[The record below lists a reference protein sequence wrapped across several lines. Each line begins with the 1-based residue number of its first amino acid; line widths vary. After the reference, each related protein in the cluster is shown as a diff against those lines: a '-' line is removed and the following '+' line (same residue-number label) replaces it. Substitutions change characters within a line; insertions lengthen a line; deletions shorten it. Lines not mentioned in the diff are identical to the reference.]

1 MGVRTRRARKHS
13 KTHFI
18 GFGAAGILGF
28 LALLGIALAV
38 SLGTLVDSWLED
50 LPDYT
55 SADAYLVAEPTQVYD
70 ADGNLIAEFYLQNR
84 RSVTEDEVSPYVLEG
99 TVAVEDERFYQ
110 HNGVDPQG
118 VIRAAVGQLF
128 GGSEGASTI
137 TQQLV
142 RNTVLSDEQ
151 FEISLKRKVREAYI
165 AIQMEKMY
173 TKDQILMMYLNTIY
187 YGNGAYGI
195 EAASITY
202 FNKHASEL
210 TLNEAATLI
219 GIPNSPSYYDPT
231 VNMDACK
238 SRRDLVLR
246 RMLSNGVITQEEY
259 DQTVGT
265 DITLNL
271 GNSVMDENGTYPYF
285 TAYIKELLQQDFD
298 SDTIFQG
305 GLQVYTTLDPASQQ
319 AAEEA
324 VQETLNDIGD
334 DSLEAALVAI
344 DPDTGYVKAMIGGR
358 DFNANQFNLATQAR
372 RQAGSSFKA
381 FTLAAAIGDGM
392 NPQIYL
398 NCNSPIQASST
409 WRVQNYANTSYGTIT
424 LARATEYSS
433 NTGYAQVAQAIGAQ
447 KIVDTAKAMGI
458 DEDLPAYES
467 LTLGVIGIPPIQMA
481 EAYATLAS
489 GGVHHDAVAITKIE
503 DRNGNT
509 VYEHQDNPTQ
519 ALTAEVAHAT
529 TQVLSGVVNH
539 SGGTATAVLNYTN
552 GVDQPIAGKTGT
564 TENARDLWFCGY
576 TPQISVAV
584 WVGYREEAPV
594 YVYGSEGHPSNTACP
609 IFGRYVA
616 KTLAGTPREEFPE
629 AADPE
634 YKPNSSW
641 TFSATKSQSDIEEDR
656 KAEEKEDKKEEEKKE
671 ETKKDQNS
679 SSSSDNSQ
687 STETPETPSTGDGG
701 STGETPSNPGQGG
714 DTSGGDETG
723 TTTPPAESGTG
734 IAAFLGLWYNSPLT
748 LPWLL

>member
-187 YGNGAYGI
+187 YGYGAYGI

-324 VQETLNDIGD
+324 VQETLTDIGD

-381 FTLAAAIGDGM
+381 FTLTAAIGDGM

-609 IFGRYVA
+609 IFGRYIA

-656 KAEEKEDKKEEEKKE
+656 KTEEKEDKKEEEKKE

-679 SSSSDNSQ
+679 SSSSDSSQ

>member
-28 LALLGIALAV
+28 MALLGIALAV

-84 RSVTEDEVSPYVLEG
+84 RSVTEEEVSPYVLEG

-110 HNGVDPQG
+110 HSGVDVQG
-118 VIRAAVGQLF
+118 IVRAAVGQLF

-151 FEISLKRKVREAYI
+151 FDISLKRKVREAYI

-238 SRRDLVLR
+238 SRRDVVLQ
-246 RMLSNGVITQEEY
+246 RMLTNGVITQEEY

-271 GNSVMDENGTYPYF
+271 GSSVMDENGTYPYF

-305 GLQVYTTLDPASQQ
+305 GLQVYTTLDPTSQQ
-319 AAEEA
+319 AAQEA
-324 VQETLNDIGD
+324 VQETLDDIGD

-358 DFNANQFNLATQAR
+358 DFNTNQFNLATQAR
-372 RQAGSSFKA
+372 RQPGSSFKA
-381 FTLAAAIGDGM
+381 FTLAAAIDQGM

-447 KIVDTAKAMGI
+447 NIVDTAKAMGI

-519 ALTAEVAHAT
+519 ALSAEVAHAT
-529 TQVLSGVVNH
+529 TEVLSGVVNH
-539 SGGTATAVLNYTN
+539 SGGTATAVLNYTD

-584 WVGYREEAPV
+584 WVGYREEAPI

-609 IFGRYVA
+609 IFGRYLS
-616 KTLAGTPREEFPE
+616 KTLAGLPREEFPE

-641 TFSATKSQSDIEEDR
+641 TFSATKSQEEIEAEQ
-656 KAEEKEDKKEEEKKE
+656 KAEEEKKKKQE
-671 ETKKDQNS
+671 EEEKKKQEEEQQKQEAAENDSQDSDQSGNS
-679 SSSSDNSQ
+679 S
-687 STETPETPSTGDGG
+687 TGGDS

-714 DTSGGDETG
+714 TDTGG
-723 TTTPPAESGTG
+723 TTPPTQSGAG
-734 IAAFLGLWYNSPLT
+734 FAALLGLWYNSPLSI
-748 LPWLL
+748 PWFFG

>member
-187 YGNGAYGI
+187 YGYGAYGI

-324 VQETLNDIGD
+324 VQETLTDIGD

-392 NPQIYL
+392 NPQHGAYKTMQ
-398 NCNSPIQASST
+398 IQVMAPSHLHVQLST
-409 WRVQNYANTSYGTIT
+409 LLT
-424 LARATEYSS
+424 RAML
-433 NTGYAQVAQAIGAQ
+433 
-447 KIVDTAKAMGI
+447 K
-458 DEDLPAYES
+458 
-467 LTLGVIGIPPIQMA
+467 
-481 EAYATLAS
+481 
-489 GGVHHDAVAITKIE
+489 
-503 DRNGNT
+503 
-509 VYEHQDNPTQ
+509 
-519 ALTAEVAHAT
+519 
-529 TQVLSGVVNH
+529 
-539 SGGTATAVLNYTN
+539 
-552 GVDQPIAGKTGT
+552 
-564 TENARDLWFCGY
+564 
-576 TPQISVAV
+576 
-584 WVGYREEAPV
+584 
-594 YVYGSEGHPSNTACP
+594 
-609 IFGRYVA
+609 
-616 KTLAGTPREEFPE
+616 
-629 AADPE
+629 
-634 YKPNSSW
+634 
-641 TFSATKSQSDIEEDR
+641 
-656 KAEEKEDKKEEEKKE
+656 
-671 ETKKDQNS
+671 
-679 SSSSDNSQ
+679 
-687 STETPETPSTGDGG
+687 
-701 STGETPSNPGQGG
+701 
-714 DTSGGDETG
+714 
-723 TTTPPAESGTG
+723 
-734 IAAFLGLWYNSPLT
+734 
-748 LPWLL
+748 